1 MKKSKII
8 IIALA
13 VVIAVIAAIA
23 IGVTVSK
30 KADIIDFGEIVLDGI
45 PEKEADATRIMSFN
59 VRCKDDPEGSI
70 DNRSQLCVE
79 VINQYAPDSFGVQEA
94 TPKWLRIFDDKV
106 GDRYARVGES
116 RDFFGPFSE
125 YNCVYYLKDK
135 YNLLDSG
142 TFWLSE
148 TPYKKYSVSYDSACR
163 RIASW
168 AVLEDKT
175 TGEVY
180 THINTHLD
188 HVLESTRDAQCKVLL
203 AEMAKLQTQGTV
215 VITGDFNTYSD
226 GDVYAS
232 MTAGADDAAV
242 TADLAVEAGITYHNY
257 GKKADE
263 GQGAIDFIFVTKD
276 TPVDTYKVIKDT
288 VQGMYPSDHYPII
301 VDIHI

>member
-13 VVIAVIAAIA
+13 AVVAVGAVAV

-30 KADIIDFGEIVLDGI
+30 KANLIDFGEIVLDAV
-45 PEKEADATRIMSFN
+45 PEKSAEATRVMSFN
-59 VRCKDDPEGSI
+59 LRCADDPEGSI
-70 DNRSQLCVE
+70 DNRSQISVE
-79 VINQYAPDSFGVQEA
+79 IINQYAPDSFGIQEA
-94 TPKWLRIFDDKV
+94 TPKWLRILDKEV
-106 GDRYARVGES
+106 GDKYARVGES

-148 TPYKKYSVSYDSACR
+148 TPYKKYSVDYDSACR

-203 AEMAKLQTQGTV
+203 AEMGKLQTQGTV

-232 MTAGADDAAV
+232 MLKGADDAAF
-242 TADLAVEAGITYHNY
+242 TAKTSDSGITYHNY

-276 TPVDTYKVIKDT
+276 TPVDTYKIIRDT
-288 VQGMYPSDHYPII
+288 VQDMFPSDHYPI
-301 VDIHI
+301 VADIHI

>member
-13 VVIAVIAAIA
+13 AAVAVAG
-23 IGVTVSK
+23 IGFVVSK
-30 KADIIDFGEIVLDGI
+30 KADLIDFGEIVLDGV
-45 PEKEADATRIMSFN
+45 PEKDAEATRVMSFN
-59 VRCKDDPEGSI
+59 VRCADDPEGSI
-70 DNRSQLCVE
+70 DNRSQISVE
-79 VINQYAPDSFGVQEA
+79 IIKQYLPDSFGVQEA
-94 TPKWLRIFDDKV
+94 TPKWIRILDKEV
-106 GDRYARVGES
+106 GDKYERVGES

-168 AVLEDKT
+168 AVLEDKE
-175 TGEVY
+175 TGKVY

-203 AEMAKLQTQGTV
+203 AEMDKLQTQGTV

-232 MTAGADDAAV
+232 MVAGADDAAV
-242 TADLAVEAGITYHNY
+242 TADIKIDAGITYHNY

-263 GQGAIDFIFVTKD
+263 GQGPIDFIFLTKG
-276 TPVDTYKVIKDT
+276 TKVDTYQVITAKIQD
-288 VQGMYPSDHYPII
+288 MYPSDHYPI
-301 VDIHI
+301 VADIHI

>member
-8 IIALA
+8 LIVLA
-13 VVIAVIAAIA
+13 IVIAVGAVAAA
-23 IGVTVSK
+23 GVALSK
-30 KADIIDFGEIVLDGI
+30 KADLIDFGEIVLDGV
-45 PEKEADATRIMSFN
+45 PVKEEEATRIMSFN

-70 DNRSQLCVE
+70 DNRSQICVE
-79 VINQYAPDSFGVQEA
+79 IINQYAPDSFGVQEA
-94 TPKWLRIFDDKV
+94 TPKWLRIFDKEV

-148 TPYKKYSVSYDSACR
+148 TPYKKYSVDYDSACR

-188 HVLESTRDAQCKVLL
+188 HVLESTRDAQSKVLL

-215 VITGDFNTYSD
+215 VITGDFNTFRD

-232 MTAGADDAAV
+232 MIAGADDAAA
-242 TADLAVEAGITYHNY
+242 TADIAVEAGITFHNY
-257 GKKADE
+257 GKKEDK
-263 GQGAIDFIFVTKD
+263 GQGAIDFIFVTKG
-276 TPVDTYKVIKDT
+276 TPVDTYKVIKNT

-301 VDIHI
+301 ADIHI

>member
-8 IIALA
+8 IIALVA
-13 VVIAVIAAIA
+13 VVAVAGIGIA
-23 IGVTVSK
+23 VSK
-30 KADIIDFGEIVLDGI
+30 KADLIDFGKIVLDGV
-45 PEKEADATRIMSFN
+45 PVKAEKATRVMSFN
-59 VRCKDDPEGSI
+59 LRCADDPEGSI
-70 DNRSQLCVE
+70 DNRSQISVE
-79 VINQYAPDSFGVQEA
+79 IINQYAPDSFGIQEA
-94 TPKWLRIFDDKV
+94 TPKWLRILDKEV
-106 GDRYARVGES
+106 GDRYARVGQS

-168 AVLEDKT
+168 AVLEDKE
-175 TGEVY
+175 TGKVY

-203 AEMAKLQTQGTV
+203 AEMGKLQTQGTV

-232 MTAGADDAAV
+232 MTAGADDAAF
-242 TADLAVEAGITYHNY
+242 TAENTDSGITYHNY

-263 GQGAIDFIFVTKD
+263 GQGAIDFIFLTKD
-276 TPVDTYKVIKDT
+276 TPVDTYKVIRDT
-288 VQGMYPSDHYPII
+288 VQGMYPSDHYPI
-301 VDIHI
+301 VADIHI

>member
-1 MKKSKII
+1 MKKSKIVL
-8 IIALA
+8 IALA
-13 VVIAVIAAIA
+13 AVIAVGAVAGA
-23 IGVTVSK
+23 GVALSK
-30 KADIIDFGEIVLDGI
+30 KADLIDFGEIVLDGV
-45 PEKEADATRIMSFN
+45 PEKAEDATRVMSFN
-59 VRCKDDPEGSI
+59 LRCASDPEGSI
-70 DNRSQLCVE
+70 DNRSQISVE

-94 TPKWLRIFDDKV
+94 TPGWLRILDKAI

-135 YNLLDSG
+135 YELLDSD

-148 TPYKKYSVSYDSACR
+148 TPYKKYSVDYDSLCR

-168 AVLEDKT
+168 AVLKDKV

-188 HVLESTRDAQCKVLL
+188 HGEESTRDAQCKVLL
-203 AEMAKLQTQGTV
+203 NEMAKLQTQGTV

-232 MTAGADDAAV
+232 MTAGADDASV
-242 TADLAVEAGITYHNY
+242 TAKASDSGITYHNY

-276 TPVDTYKVIKDT
+276 TPVDTYKIIRDT
-288 VQGMYPSDHYPII
+288 VQGMYPSDHYPI
-301 VDIHI
+301 VADIHI

>member
-8 IIALA
+8 IIVLVVLA
-13 VVIAVIAAIA
+13 VIGAAA
-23 IGVTVSK
+23 GIGVTVSK
-30 KADIIDFGEIVLDGI
+30 KADLIDFGEIVLDGV
-45 PEKEADATRIMSFN
+45 PEKESEATRVMSFN
-59 VRCKDDPEGSI
+59 LRCASDPEGSI
-70 DNRSQLCVE
+70 ENRSQISVE

-94 TPKWLRIFDDKV
+94 TPKWLRILDKKV

-148 TPYKKYSVSYDSACR
+148 TPYKKYSVDYDSLCR

-188 HVLESTRDAQCKVLL
+188 HGEESTRDAQCKVLL

-242 TADLAVEAGITYHNY
+242 TADIAVEAGITYHNY

-301 VDIHI
+301 ADIHI